1 MEPTSPAP
9 PSGERGTPA
18 ASLVVFRRSSA
29 GGPPELLFLVRSAA
43 MRFAASA
50 TVFPGGRVDEAD
62 RALAQ
67 ARFAGS
73 VDLADTASRIAAIRE
88 TLEEA
93 GLAIGVDRAVS
104 AGEAAEARELLL
116 AEGALAPVLDRFD
129 WSLDLA
135 RLTPFARWNPN
146 RPRAFDTRF
155 YLADLGTGAVDL
167 AVDGTEHGELMWLP
181 AGDALARAWSGEL
194 RMLFPTRCNLERLAQ
209 YADFA
214 QACADSAR
222 WPQPTIVPWVDEVEG
237 RPWIF
242 IPDGIGFPVHRMP
255 LDEAVRD

>member
-116 AEGALAPVLDRFD
+116 AEGALAPVLDRFG

-135 RLTPFARWNPN
+135 SLTSFARWNPA
-146 RPRAFDTRF
+146 RLRAFDTRF

-167 AVDGTEHGELMWLP
+167 AVDGTEHGDLMWLP
-181 AGDALARAWSGEL
+181 AAEALARGRSGEL
-194 RMLFPTRCNLERLAQ
+194 RMLFPTRCNLGRLAQ
-209 YADFA
+209 YDDFA
-214 QACADSAR
+214 EACADAAR
-222 WPQPTIVPWVDEVEG
+222 WP
-237 RPWIF
+237 
-242 IPDGIGFPVHRMP
+242 
-255 LDEAVRD
+255 